1 MREDLLVF
9 GIKRIYYGGNTMDT
23 RKEAETL
30 NTPDFNYEGVD
41 ESEAVIIKDGEAV
54 IDLIRQN
61 VETGIF
67 NEIKFEACDDS
78 GNVYFLECVGFATL
92 NRFGKER
99 LYLSV
104 MDLEEESNSLYTYYV
119 AKRAD
124 GEYVL
129 VHETDDAMFNAFE
142 QKIENLGT
150 AQDNNSETSSKKKA
164 GNGWKI
170 AFKIILFP
178 FWLIWQ
184 FIKALLSLFNIA
196 VGDSSAV
203 KAFKHGYNGDSEPMK
218 KYTFINSMGCEQTVY
233 SSNGREFYDA
243 NGAYVGKSDD
253 DGKHIS

>member
-1 MREDLLVF
+1 M
-9 GIKRIYYGGNTMDT
+9 NTQT
-23 RKEAETL
+23 ETQYE
-30 NTPDFNYEGVD
+30 PDFSYEGVD
-41 ESEAVIIKDGEAV
+41 ENEALNIKDGEAV

-67 NEIKFEACDDS
+67 NDIEFEVYDDG
-78 GNVYFLECVGFATL
+78 GNSYFLECIGFLTL

-104 MDLEEESNSLYTYYV
+104 MDLEAESNSRYTYYV

-129 VHETDDAMFNAFE
+129 VHETDEDMFNAFE
-142 QKIENLGT
+142 QKLESLRT
-150 AQDNNSETSSKKKA
+150 AQDNYSNTGSKKKG

-203 KAFKHGYNGDSEPMK
+203 KAFKRGYNGDSEPMK
-218 KYTFINSMGCEQTVY
+218 EYTFINSMGCEQTVY

-243 NGAYVGKSDD
+243 NGAYVGKSNDN
-253 DGKHIS
+253 GKHIS